1 MATIKQVSEYAQVS
15 QATVSRV
22 MTGSARVSAP
32 TRARVEEAMSSLGY
46 TPNAFAQSLASN
58 RSNSVGLVVSSLS
71 GPFYGLLMEGLES
84 TLREDDKYLLIASG
98 NSQEAR
104 EREAVEFL
112 LSRRCDALVL
122 HAELLTDDYI
132 QALSERVPLICL
144 NRSVPG
150 LEAQCIVLDNEYGGY
165 MATRHLLE
173 RGHTRIACIRGPSWI
188 RDAQARVEG
197 FHRAMQEK
205 GLAADPDLFAEGRF
219 TKEDG
224 RRAMNGLLDRQADF
238 TGLVAG
244 DDDLAIGAMT
254 ALRSRGYE
262 VPGDVAIIGYD
273 DMPYAEHVTPS
284 LSSIYLPIEEMARM
298 AGALVL
304 NRVYRRE
311 RDIQHRFTPRLVSR
325 ASSG

>member
-1 MATIKQVSEYAQVS
+1 MATIKQVSEHAQVS

-22 MTGSARVSAP
+22 MTGSARVSAD
-32 TRARVEEAMSSLGY
+32 TRERVEQAMTQLGY

-58 RSNSVGLVVSSLS
+58 RSNSVGLVVSSLN

-84 TLREDDKYLLIASG
+84 TLREGNKHLLIASG
-98 NSQEAR
+98 NSNEAR

-132 QALSERVPLICL
+132 KTLSDRVPLVCI

-150 LEAQCIVLDNEYGGY
+150 LEAQCIFLDNEYGGY
-165 MATRHLLE
+165 LATRHLLD
-173 RGHTRIACIRGPSWI
+173 RGHSDIACIRGPHWN
-188 RDAQARVEG
+188 RDAQDRVKG
-197 FHRAMQEK
+197 FHRAMNEA
-205 GLAADPDLFAEGRF
+205 GLTANPDLMAEGRF
-219 TKEDG
+219 TKEGG
-224 RRAMNGLLDRQADF
+224 RQAMNSLLERQVAF

-254 ALRSRGYE
+254 ALRSSGYQ
-262 VPGDVAIIGYD
+262 VPADVAIIGYD

-284 LSSIYLPIEEMARM
+284 LSSVYLPIEEMARM
-298 AGALVL
+298 AGSLAL
-304 NRVYRRE
+304 NKVYKGQH
-311 RDIQHRFTPRLVSR
+311 DIQHRFTPRLVVR